1 MGLTIH
7 YSLHADA
14 PDANAAR
21 QLVERLRAAAMD
33 LPFTEV
39 GDVVEL
45 AGDAPRFEDVEDDDL
60 KWLLVQSTQWIEN
73 ETGFAQ
79 ARPSHVIA
87 FAAWPGP
94 GCEVANIGLCRYPA
108 TIQFAGKTVS
118 THIEGWH
125 WESFCK
131 TQYASNPA
139 DGGIQNFLRCHLTVI
154 KLLDHARQMNLLAEV
169 KDEGGFWQRRDIA
182 SLAETVGQWNQHLA
196 GIVGRCKDW
205 FGDEFLAP
213 IRDYPD
219 FEHLEAKGRVPT
231 AATTTAPRPGDRV
244 RLVTM
249 QDDPD
254 PIDAGQIGTIVA
266 VRRFDDAKGVWHQ
279 IDVDWDNGRTLML
292 VSPPDQFEI
301 VRDGTN
307 RA

>member
-7 YSLHADA
+7 YSLHADS
-14 PDANAAR
+14 PDADAAR
-21 QLVERLRAAAMD
+21 LLVDQLRQAALD
-33 LPFTEV
+33 LPFAEV
-39 GDVVEL
+39 GDVMEL
-45 AGDAPRFEDVEDDDL
+45 TGDALRFEDVEDDDI
-60 KWLLVQSTQWIEN
+60 KWLLVQSTQWIKN

-87 FAAWPGP
+87 FTSWPGP
-94 GCEVANIGLCRYPA
+94 GCEVVNIGLCRYPA
-108 TIQFAGKTVS
+108 TIKFAGKTVS
-118 THIEGWH
+118 TRLEGWH

-139 DGGIQNFLRCHLTVI
+139 DGGIENFLRCHLTVI
-154 KLLDHARQMNLLAEV
+154 KLLDHARQLNLLAEV
-169 KDEGGFWQRRDIA
+169 KDEGGFWERRDIA
-182 SLAETVGQWNQHLA
+182 ELAETVGQWNQHLA

-219 FEHLEAKGRVPT
+219 FEHLEAKGRIHT
-231 AATTTAPRPGDRV
+231 EATTTAPRPGDRV

-254 PIDAGQIGTIVA
+254 PIDAGQIGIVVA

-279 IDVDWDNGRTLML
+279 IDVDWDSGRTLML

-301 VRDGTN
+301 VRDERT
-307 RA
+307 AS